1 MSDRLSTKLKKLALL
16 LAADAFLAAIAAH
29 LAPSLTA
36 GGESPLP
43 LGLLLFLFAGLFVI
57 AAVFLIDMVFQD
69 KGKIQEFLETVRLP
83 ATVMDGEGRLI
94 FTNQKM
100 KHLLGNSVGR
110 LAAIVSSGN
119 AAVYDFFDAR
129 AIIDLEDRYY
139 NVEEHVMSPESGF
152 PPPHRLVVLHDIT
165 RLFQL
170 RAGLREVSGI
180 LSQIGDNSSRLS
192 TSSASLTQGVSAQ
205 TASLV
210 AITKGMDEF
219 SKKIQGNT
227 ESASKGSQLAAQ
239 AKEAAER
246 SGSEITNALS
256 AMTDV
261 QDAGVRIAR
270 IVKLIDDIAFQT
282 NLLALNAAVEAA
294 RAGRQGKGFAV
305 VADEVRNLAGR
316 SAKAAKDTASMVEDV
331 TERIGNATAY
341 ISKLKEILG
350 NIVQDAIRM
359 ADSSANTSA
368 ISSEQATGI
377 LSVNR
382 ELNQLNTATNSTIS
396 AAQQSSSAV
405 VTLSQHISNLRE
417 RLAQIVNSAFV
428 EDGRGPSPSMARPF
442 DPVINL
448 SDSQVFR
455 GSESDQVD
463 FSGFKRAGPTSSDY
477 LRGEDKIGD
486 FRFLPP
492 NSADSDWRGPS
503 EDGARGY
510 RPPRDSDQYGLTP
523 FDSGTGEVRTAEGDR
538 LVKPSQNITLD
549 DAEFGRY

>member
-1 MSDRLSTKLKKLALL
+1 
-16 LAADAFLAAIAAH
+16 
-29 LAPSLTA
+29 
-36 GGESPLP
+36 
-43 LGLLLFLFAGLFVI
+43 
-57 AAVFLIDMVFQD
+57 
-69 KGKIQEFLETVRLP
+69 
-83 ATVMDGEGRLI
+83 
-94 FTNQKM
+94 
-100 KHLLGNSVGR
+100 
-110 LAAIVSSGN
+110 
-119 AAVYDFFDAR
+119 
-129 AIIDLEDRYY
+129 
-139 NVEEHVMSPESGF
+139 
-152 PPPHRLVVLHDIT
+152 
-165 RLFQL
+165 
-170 RAGLREVSGI
+170 
-180 LSQIGDNSSRLS
+180 
-192 TSSASLTQGVSAQ
+192 
-205 TASLV
+205 
-210 AITKGMDEF
+210 
-219 SKKIQGNT
+219 
-227 ESASKGSQLAAQ
+227 
-239 AKEAAER
+239 
-246 SGSEITNALS
+246 
-256 AMTDV
+256 
-261 QDAGVRIAR
+261 
-270 IVKLIDDIAFQT
+270 
-282 NLLALNAAVEAA
+282 
-294 RAGRQGKGFAV
+294 
-305 VADEVRNLAGR
+305 
-316 SAKAAKDTASMVEDV
+316 MVEDV
-331 TERIGNATAY
+331 TERIGNASAY

-428 EDGRGPSPSMARPF
+428 EDGRGPSPSMARSF

-477 LRGEDKIGD
+477 LQGEDKIGD